1 MAVDVKQAKE
11 QAEAKKNA
19 ARQRIESAKREAENR
34 KKVNKNPPPVMVE
47 MPDATGNLE
56 EDSAADLTALQQG
69 FRNRAM
75 QEGARFELA
84 VDTEYW
90 ACLCFQ
96 TREQKEAFLAALNI
110 LEFGNKYIDGQLVA
124 DRLGVSLP
132 SANVPYNTSV
142 KVDKK
147 LAELVKE

>member
-19 ARQRIESAKREAENR
+19 ARQNIAAAKREAENR
-34 KKVNKNPPPVMVE
+34 KAVKKNPPPVMVE

-110 LEFGNKYIDGQLVA
+110 LEFGNKYLDGQLVA